1 MEDYRHCGDGPV
13 IKNDSM
19 MLKSFGNPWSH
30 LEESDDSEDEEV
42 SPTEEFWSIP
52 EDEWTV
58 VDRSHR
64 KPRNNN
70 SNYRSRTHNPS
81 GKLDN
86 IGMRYDD
93 LDNIIDT
100 KVLSCYRKEVGWIA
114 DTFPKI
120 TTDIETVIVNVKP
133 IVKKQTDRLKKA
145 SVDRSDSRD
154 DCPVNLVLTPR
165 ARERQIVTPG
175 HRL

>member
-1 MEDYRHCGDGPV
+1 MEDYIHCGDGTV

-42 SPTEEFWSIP
+42 SPTEEFWPIP

-70 SNYRSRTHNPS
+70 SSYRSR
-81 GKLDN
+81 
-86 IGMRYDD
+86 
-93 LDNIIDT
+93 
-100 KVLSCYRKEVGWIA
+100 
-114 DTFPKI
+114 
-120 TTDIETVIVNVKP
+120 
-133 IVKKQTDRLKKA
+133 
-145 SVDRSDSRD
+145 DSQ
-154 DCPVNLVLTPR
+154 P
-165 ARERQIVTPG
+165 
-175 HRL
+175 